1 VVLDNDYPR
10 SRVTPLLSLSLLFV
24 CLAGCVHRERA
35 NLTCDW
41 PQEPIFRSLDLRNA
55 SDRRH
60 LRNDV
65 AIAEDLAIR
74 YADLRRGHRSG
85 RFEGVVEYAR
95 TRDECMATLFGAV
108 GNAHGLGMME
118 VRDGLGSRSKGVDAA
133 VILSF
138 AALYALAV
146 NLATRWMVRGALV
159 EHAWLA
165 AAVALVASAMVSAA
179 GVLLGGLWSAALEMM
194 RVGNDHL
201 SYRAYR
207 VPWGQHHL
215 ELFVAGIVVFWLI
228 GLAQY
233 QSRARAGCAG

>member
-1 VVLDNDYPR
+1 VN
-10 SRVTPLLSLSLLFV
+10 SK
-24 CLAGCVHRERA
+24 CE
-35 NLTCDW
+35 W
-41 PQEPIFRSLDLRNA
+41 PQEQTFRSLDLRNA
-55 SDRRH
+55 RDRRH
-60 LRNDV
+60 LGNDV

-74 YADLRRGHRSG
+74 YADLRRRHRSG

-108 GNAHGLGMME
+108 GDAHGVSVAEARNALG
-118 VRDGLGSRSKGVDAA
+118 RRSKGVDAA

-146 NLATRWMVRGALV
+146 NLATRWMVRSALV

-165 AAVALVASAMVSAA
+165 AAAALVASAMVSAA
-179 GVLLGGLWSAALEMM
+179 GVLLGGLWSAALEMT
-194 RVGNDHL
+194 RVGNGHL
-201 SYRAYR
+201 SYRASR

-233 QSRARAGCAG
+233 QSRARERCAG